1 MLIPMLM
8 MMLTT
13 KVWDIMS
20 AIALS
25 QWSTTFGTPRL
36 VLLII
41 TIIIFMIIT
50 IIICIITIIIFMI
63 IIILDAIASPS
74 PDAP

>member
-1 MLIPMLM
+1 MIMLM
-8 MMLTT
+8 LMLMLTT

-25 QWSTTFGTPRL
+25 QWSTTIGTPRL

-41 TIIIFMIIT
+41 AN
-50 IIICIITIIIFMI
+50 IICLI
-63 IIILDAIASPS
+63 IIILDTIASPS
-74 PDAP
+74 PDRQSLEQF

>member
-41 TIIIFMIIT
+41 TIIIFMII
-50 IIICIITIIIFMI
+50 ICIITIIIFMI